1 MKGTRA
7 ADGVPAHI
15 VLRQACGIENQGWM
29 AVLEVAVSTGV
40 DDAGMPSGEVRLD
53 EAQTLTAADL
63 EAGDA
68 FEAHWAM
75 APANGGSLSSPM
87 RRLA

>member
-1 MKGTRA
+1 
-7 ADGVPAHI
+7 
-15 VLRQACGIENQGWM
+15 M

-40 DDAGMPSGEVRLD
+40 DDAGMPSGEVRLTVRAD

-68 FEAHWAM
+68 FEARRAM